1 MTGFEERE
9 KTIVMWRDLFGV
21 KMGRNV
27 CSVVS
32 FSKRAIVDG
41 NQNGIGLGQIFCTCL
56 GKCKLRKELGIV
68 YKTSFG

>member
-21 KMGRNV
+21 TMGRNV

-41 NQNGIGLGQIFCTCL
+41 NQNGIGLGQIASIC
-56 GKCKLRKELGIV
+56 
-68 YKTSFG
+68 

>member
-1 MTGFEERE
+1 MTGFQERE

-21 KMGRNV
+21 NMSRNV

-41 NQNGIGLGQIFCTCL
+41 NQNDIGLGQIACTCL
-56 GKCKLRKELGIV
+56 GKCKLQKELGIV

>member
-1 MTGFEERE
+1 
-9 KTIVMWRDLFGV
+9 
-21 KMGRNV
+21 MGRNV

-41 NQNGIGLGQIFCTCL
+41 NQNDIGLGQIACTCL
-56 GKCKLRKELGIV
+56 GKCKLQKELGIV